1 MSSTDFSKI
10 QGRFNTR
17 VSLSSANADE
27 VIKIRLLDKKAEAY
41 AKLLSNYDEH
51 AVSIKN
57 KLEFEDAATMQFYK
71 SREDF
76 AKVYPFVPYQFNL
89 LQKVFTGIREHGSA
103 GKHLSDGE
111 RNLLESIQQATIQ
124 HKEEDLNTL
133 IPFHVF
139 YDNIDQALEHSV
151 RSTIIKA
158 NQNEMLS
165 DFDVN
170 VLKLLFLIR
179 YVDEM
184 PGTLKNL
191 TTLMIHSIDEDMI
204 ELSNNIKRSLD
215 LLENEFLIQRIGN
228 KYLFLTNEEQDINR
242 EIDNIEIPTSEYIM
256 EAGNRL
262 INDVLNLRRFTY
274 QPYSDQPDITYLMD
288 ISLWI
293 DDRSLRSTASTRDRC
308 SFHDN
313 VFRSL

>member
-1 MSSTDFSKI
+1 
-10 QGRFNTR
+10 
-17 VSLSSANADE
+17 
-27 VIKIRLLDKKAEAY
+27 
-41 AKLLSNYDEH
+41 
-51 AVSIKN
+51 
-57 KLEFEDAATMQFYK
+57 
-71 SREDF
+71 
-76 AKVYPFVPYQFNL
+76 
-89 LQKVFTGIREHGSA
+89 
-103 GKHLSDGE
+103 
-111 RNLLESIQQATIQ
+111 
-124 HKEEDLNTL
+124 
-133 IPFHVF
+133 
-139 YDNIDQALEHSV
+139 
-151 RSTIIKA
+151 
-158 NQNEMLS
+158 
-165 DFDVN
+165 
-170 VLKLLFLIR
+170 
-179 YVDEM
+179 M

-293 DDRSLRSTASTRDRC
+293 DDRSREVRLRQSVIGIRC
-308 SFHDN
+308 HETNTDC
-313 VFRSL
+313 RSRTSQ